1 MKSYKQVN
9 YFQNYIKN
17 SLNFWQQRLNNSS
30 QTQTNILLKN
40 KQRTIVDRVVIR
52 STKYWKQIADE
63 FSAQSSTNK
72 SVQSL
77 SSQSHNQQIYDC

>member
-1 MKSYKQVN
+1 MN
-9 YFQNYIKN
+9 NIIEN

-40 KQRTIVDRVVIR
+40 KQRTIVDRVVIG